1 MISMKPAIVA
11 IAIALTGCTTAT
23 PPVDVRIQE
32 RVVTVQQPCPVTI
45 PERPATLRAEDLPD
59 DARDALRVAV
69 ASLLQFQA
77 PGGYADRVEAAL
89 RICAGE

>member
-1 MISMKPAIVA
+1 MRCASLLIVL
-11 IAIALTGCTTAT
+11 ALTGCTTST

-32 RVVTVQQPCPVTI
+32 RVVETMRPCPVTI

-77 PGGYADRVEAAL
+77 PGGYADRAEAAL